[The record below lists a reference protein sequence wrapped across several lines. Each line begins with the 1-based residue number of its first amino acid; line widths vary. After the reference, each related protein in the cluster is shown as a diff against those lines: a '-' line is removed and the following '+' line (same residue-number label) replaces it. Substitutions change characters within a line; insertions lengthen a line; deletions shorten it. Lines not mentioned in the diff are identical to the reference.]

1 MNGELIQCV
10 IAVPPGEYRKSPMP
24 NDLPTES
31 QPEMIPVPGEDAE
44 LFEIHD
50 FAMTY
55 NAYDSNGDE
64 ATGFQKCATIANL
77 AAQRWLEQGL
87 LPDTLHDLRTC
98 LFFEAR
104 RHHWDAPISDD
115 YEMTLV
121 RRIREI
127 SGGEVPLDSN
137 SPAAT
142 RRRRPLWG

>member
-1 MNGELIQCV
+1 
-10 IAVPPGEYRKSPMP
+10 MP

-31 QPEMIPVPGEDAE
+31 QPEMIPVPGEGTE
-44 LFEIHD
+44 FFEIHD
-50 FAMTY
+50 FALTY
-55 NAYDSNGDE
+55 DAYANNGDG

-77 AAQRWLEQGL
+77 AAQKWLEQGP

-104 RHHWDAPISDD
+104 RHHWDAPISVD
-115 YEMTLV
+115 YEVALV

-127 SGGEVPLDSN
+127 SGGEVPLDPN